1 MTCEDILGLGGPED
15 PVIFSLPPCVKEED
29 ELQ

>member
-15 PVIFSLPPCVKEED
+15 PVTLSLPPRMKD